1 MEYNCGSRR
10 TRSGLTAMLRFFLL
24 SVLCGSFVVLT
35 KISAADDS
43 DQILRIEPVVRDGK
57 LYLDTDVQLNIQGDL
72 RNVAQKGVP
81 IYFTADAE
89 IVSKRWWWLDK
100 TVAREQITW
109 RIVYNAL
116 TRQWRV
122 GTGELTLPE
131 ASLEDALSWV
141 RQIRGWAVADVA
153 DFTHDELYHGRVRVR
168 LDTSLLARPFQVD
181 ALNSSAW
188 SLATPWKNFSFSISV
203 DAPRH

>member
-1 MEYNCGSRR
+1 
-10 TRSGLTAMLRFFLL
+10 MLRVLL
-24 SVLCGSFVVLT
+24 SIVLSCCVMAYGQTSVFAQEAKVLRV
-35 KISAADDS
+35 D
-43 DQILRIEPVVRDGK
+43 PVLRDGK
-57 LYLDTDVQLNIQGDL
+57 LYIDADVALPVRDEL
-72 RNVAQKGVP
+72 RNAAEKGVP

-100 TVAREQITW
+100 VVVSEQLTW

-122 GTGELTLPE
+122 GTGDLSLPE
-131 ASLEDALSWV
+131 PSLDDALSLV
-141 RQIRGWAVADVA
+141 RNVRGWAVADLSELEP
-153 DFTHDELYHGRVRVR
+153 DEEYEGRIRLR

-188 SLATPWKNFSFSISV
+188 SLATPWKNFSFSISL
-203 DAPRH
+203 DALQP

>member
-1 MEYNCGSRR
+1 MAYGQTSVFAQEARV
-10 TRSGLTAMLRFFLL
+10 LRVDP
-24 SVLCGSFVVLT
+24 VL
-35 KISAADDS
+35 
-43 DQILRIEPVVRDGK
+43 RDGK
-57 LYLDTDVQLNIQGDL
+57 LYIDADVALPVRDEL
-72 RNVAQKGVP
+72 RNAAEKGVP

-100 TVAREQITW
+100 VVVSEQLTW

-122 GTGELTLPE
+122 GTGDLSLPE
-131 ASLEDALSWV
+131 ASLDDALSLV
-141 RQIRGWAVADVA
+141 RNVRGWAVADLSELEP
-153 DFTHDELYHGRVRVR
+153 DEEYEGRIRLR

-188 SLATPWKNFSFSISV
+188 SLATPWKNFSFSISL
-203 DAPRH
+203 DALQP

>member
-1 MEYNCGSRR
+1 MRSRQA
-10 TRSGLTAMLRFFLL
+10 AMLRLLLL
-24 SVLCGSFVVLT
+24 SVLCFSFAVSASKSVADENAQVLRV
-35 KISAADDS
+35 D
-43 DQILRIEPVVRDGK
+43 PVARDGK
-57 LYLDTDVQLNIQGDL
+57 LYLDADVQLDIEGDL
-72 RNVAQKGVP
+72 RNVAQKGIP
-81 IYFTADAE
+81 IYFTADTE

-100 TVAREQITW
+100 TVASEQITW

-122 GTGELTLPE
+122 GTGELSLPE
-131 ASLEDALSWV
+131 ASLDDALARV
-141 RQIRGWAVADVA
+141 RHIRGWDVA
-153 DFTHDELYHGRVRVR
+153 DLSDFAHDDIYYGRLRVR

-203 DAPRH
+203 DVPQP